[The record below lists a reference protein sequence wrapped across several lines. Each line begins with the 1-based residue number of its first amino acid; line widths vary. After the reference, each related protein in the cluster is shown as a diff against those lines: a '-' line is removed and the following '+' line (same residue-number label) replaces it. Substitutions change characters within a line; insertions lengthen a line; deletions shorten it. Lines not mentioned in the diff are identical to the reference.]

1 MGAGP
6 APGVRYSRTSPW
18 TGTDPIRSDPV
29 SRSPYHVLSGYE
41 KLKKDLKRYIGTRGI
56 RKLTHEVVGMPDVS
70 RTEIGQRIY
79 QLTKEKSAEQALEKI
94 RAHVG
99 ARWAEFDRREIET
112 LKRLLGQAW
121 TCVDCTT
128 WDRIPFQDFSYDD
141 VRRILNTGRWSGD
154 DLASVNRRSDEV
166 VRILSVGV

>member
-6 APGVRYSRTSPW
+6 APGVRYPRTD
-18 TGTDPIRSDPV
+18 TDPVWSLPA
-29 SRSPYHVLSGYE
+29 SRCPHHVFLGYE